1 MKHLFSCFY
10 FFFFVKHEREAFVFS
25 PEASVGSLS
34 PIPNLVIPQK
44 NMAPALL
51 AQLPAQCGPH
61 RRSRLPSPP
70 TPCTP
75 GLLIHSSLGGLVLCG
90 LENLC
95 SQRSLEPVPL
105 ASPRTLQGTQE
116 RQQMHFCLNHALFCV
131 TLTEIVPWLIIG
143 RAEIKT
149 QIDLCSFF
157 SNVPP
162 GSPSWQRSSKEDEL
176 KVPYSILGTCTGAN
190 TFAFPRHALAPRLR
204 TRSDLC
210 LGWLN
215 RCARIKRCGY
225 LLPRQ
230 HNGGGNQHIFLLWNC
245 YWS

>member
-1 MKHLFSCFY
+1 MKHLFCCFY
-10 FFFFVKHEREAFVFS
+10 FFFFFFVKQEREAFVFS

-61 RRSRLPSPP
+61 RRSRP
-70 TPCTP
+70 P
-75 GLLIHSSLGGLVLCG
+75 GLLIHGSLGGLVLCG

-162 GSPSWQRSSKEDEL
+162 GSPS
-176 KVPYSILGTCTGAN
+176 
-190 TFAFPRHALAPRLR
+190 
-204 TRSDLC
+204 
-210 LGWLN
+210 
-215 RCARIKRCGY
+215 
-225 LLPRQ
+225 
-230 HNGGGNQHIFLLWNC
+230 
-245 YWS
+245 